1 MRVLSLAALLFL
13 LFPSADLSAD
23 EGEWSELGNGWKV
36 MVTSIEEKSSLRKAF
51 GGEVHPEGEFLVVEM
66 KTQVT
71 PEAYKKKV
79 LLVVDRET
87 TFIVDENGKR
97 YPMCGCFMG
106 GAYMTGIVGRGIRGP
121 ENLKLVFDVPKEC
134 AGLKLLLMPDTHLI
148 KLSAE

>member
-1 MRVLSLAALLFL
+1 MRILSLAGVLFL
-13 LFPSADLSAD
+13 LFSSAALSAE

-87 TFIVDENGKR
+87 TFTVDENGER

-106 GAYMTGIVGRGIRGP
+106 GAYIAGIVGRGIRGP
-121 ENLKLVFDVPKEC
+121 EKLKLVFDVPKEC
-134 AGLKLLLMPDTHLI
+134 AGLKLLLMPDTPLI
-148 KLSAE
+148 KLSE

>member
-1 MRVLSLAALLFL
+1 MRILCLAGVLFL
-13 LFPSADLSAD
+13 LFSSAALSAE

-87 TFIVDENGKR
+87 TFTVDENGER

-106 GAYMTGIVGRGIRGP
+106 GAYIAGIAGRGIRGP
-121 ENLKLVFDVPKEC
+121 EKLKLVFDVPKEC
-134 AGLKLLLMPDTHLI
+134 AGLKLLLMPDTPLI
-148 KLSAE
+148 KLSE